1 MDHKNLQLQSLF
13 VHGGIT
19 RDARTGASSV
29 PIYQTSTFHQVD
41 PLHLGEY
48 DYARSGNP
56 TREALESA
64 VAELEGGQAAYA
76 FASGM
81 AATSSTL
88 LLFEP
93 GDHLV
98 VCEDVYG
105 GTYRVLTK
113 LFHQWKLE
121 VTFADA
127 TDPEAFA
134 KAIRPNTKALFV
146 ESPSN
151 PLLKITDLR
160 AIAAL
165 AQKHGLLSIIDNTFM
180 SPALQ
185 RPISLGF
192 DIVLHSATKFL
203 GGHSDLVAGLVVT
216 RTDALGKRIRF
227 IQNAFGAILGPQ
239 DSWLVARGLKTLG
252 VRMNQQ
258 QQSAYQLA
266 QWLQKQSGVQNV
278 YYPGL
283 PHHAGHAIHR
293 SQSNGDG
300 AVLSFV
306 LADQNAALYVMRNIR
321 IPLVGVSLG
330 GTETILSYPTTM
342 SHAAMP
348 EAERLARGIT
358 PGLLRLSVGLEAFED
373 LRADLDQAL
382 QQIESN
388 P

>member
-1 MDHKNLQLQSLF
+1 MDKSNLQLQSLF
-13 VHGGIT
+13 VHSGIT
-19 RDARTGASSV
+19 RDIRTGASSV
-29 PIYQTSTFHQVD
+29 PIFQTSTFHQED

-56 TREALESA
+56 TRDALELA
-64 VAELEGGQAAYA
+64 VAELEGGKAAYA
-76 FASGM
+76 FSSGM

-88 LLFEP
+88 LLFQP

-105 GTYRVLTK
+105 GTFRVLTK

-127 TDPEAFA
+127 SDPVEFA

-151 PLLKITDLR
+151 PLLKIIDLR
-160 AIAAL
+160 AIVAL
-165 AQKHGLLSIIDNTFM
+165 AEKHNLLSIIDNTFM

-185 RPISLGF
+185 RPIALGF

-216 RTDALGKRIRF
+216 RSESLGKKIRF

-239 DSWLVARGLKTLG
+239 DCWLVARGIKTLG
-252 VRMNQQ
+252 VRMAQ
-258 QQSAYQLA
+258 QQSTALQLA
-266 QWLQKQSGVQNV
+266 TWLESHTMVQKV

-283 PHHAGHAIHR
+283 ASHPGHAIHR

-300 AVLSFV
+300 AVLSFE
-306 LADQNAALYVMRNIR
+306 LADQNAAVKLMQSVK

-330 GTETILSYPTTM
+330 GIESILSYPTTM

-348 EAERLARGIT
+348 ESERLARGIT
-358 PGLLRLSVGLEAFED
+358 PGLVRLSVGLEAFQD
-373 LRADLDQAL
+373 L
-382 QQIESN
+382 QQDLAQGLQSH
-388 P
+388 